1 MINWQYK
8 SFEQLTVNELYDILK
23 LRQDVFVIEQEC
35 IYPDI
40 DEVDKTATHLFA
52 YSNEGQGICAYLRML
67 APGVKYKEVA
77 MGRILTSE
85 SSRGTGMGKAL
96 VAQAIGVVA
105 SEYPK
110 QAIKISAQVYL
121 IEFYRDFNFEVI
133 SEAYDEDGI
142 QHIDMLRTWNHLFR

>member
-1 MINWQYK
+1 MIKWQHK

-40 DEVDKTATHLFA
+40 DDVDKTATHLFA
-52 YSNEGQGICAYLRML
+52 YSEEGEGIYAYLRIL

-77 MGRILTSE
+77 MGRVLTSE

-96 VAQAIGVVA
+96 MAQALKVVEK
-105 SEYPK
+105 EYPK

-121 IEFYRDFNFEVI
+121 IKFYRDFRFLVV
-133 SEAYDEDGI
+133 SEPYDEDGI
-142 QHIDMLRTWNHLFR
+142 QHIDMLRS